1 MFCSNFVKPNGVGM
15 GGKVGVS
22 GGEDIWIEAFER
34 RRGENDGEEG
44 DALEGMSGLEVG
56 GKLFW
61 F

>member
-34 RRGENDGEEG
+34 RRR
-44 DALEGMSGLEVG
+44 
-56 GKLFW
+56 
-61 F
+61 